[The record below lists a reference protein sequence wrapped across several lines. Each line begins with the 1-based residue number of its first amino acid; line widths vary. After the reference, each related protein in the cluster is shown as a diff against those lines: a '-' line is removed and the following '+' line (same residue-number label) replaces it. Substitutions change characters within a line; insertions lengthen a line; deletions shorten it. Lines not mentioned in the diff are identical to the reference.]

1 MRCWIESPS
10 QKSTTQQCS
19 LRAFKMLEGES
30 RKGAKLREGGDCD
43 MRPNRPRQETS
54 PSTRNDTVAGHRCLQ
69 VQGQVRQD
77 VHRSWHAA
85 IEQLFV
91 LPTKLC
97 KFVSPLLAA
106 LPSAKAAE
114 GMLLRWQSIIHAPM
128 HCNVACPQEL
138 GRSCNDSTLATHS
151 RPLCPAAA
159 NRSCWRYLLFPS
171 VLQIVLSAC
180 RSLEPVR

>member
-1 MRCWIESPS
+1 MAAQPIIWGVWWYSLVAVGVFWHTNTNNRYTNTLTAHVGGPKVPKPAKVCQQPN
-10 QKSTTQQCS
+10 QHDKPTAFGAPNFAKS
-19 LRAFKMLEGES
+19 
-30 RKGAKLREGGDCD
+30 
-43 MRPNRPRQETS
+43 
-54 PSTRNDTVAGHRCLQ
+54 
-69 VQGQVRQD
+69 
-77 VHRSWHAA
+77 
-85 IEQLFV
+85 
-91 LPTKLC
+91 
-97 KFVSPLLAA
+97 VSPLLAA
-106 LPSAKAAE
+106 LPSAGAAE

-128 HCNVACPQEL
+128 HCNVGCPQEL